1 MGPEIIAAFIGAL
14 AFAIGITGIIVPVL
28 PGSITIII
36 GTLIWA
42 IIVGGWGAW
51 IPFVI
56 IAILCG
62 AGMTSSY
69 VLAGRQLKQQETPSW
84 AILVAVLGGIVGF
97 FLFPGPGVII
107 GFILALFL
115 TEYSRRKDVHDAL
128 RHTGSAL
135 KALGIGI
142 LIEVSLA
149 TVAALVFIVAAA
161 YAIFAC

>member
-14 AFAIGITGIIVPVL
+14 AFAIGITGIIVPIL

-42 IIVGGWGAW
+42 IIVGGWNAW

-56 IAILCG
+56 ITILCS
-62 AGMTSSY
+62 AGMASSY
-69 VLAGRQLKQQETPSW
+69 ILAGRQLKKQETPAW
-84 AILVAVLGGIVGF
+84 AILLAVLGGIVGF
-97 FLFPGPGVII
+97 FLIPGPGVII

-115 TEYSRRKDVHDAL
+115 TEYSRRKDAQDAL

-149 TVAALVFIVAAA
+149 AAAAVVFIIAAA
-161 YAIFAC
+161 YAIFTG